1 MLWFQK
7 SRTESVETVSPVLHF
22 KMDRLA
28 QVDLEFRKAEKA
40 FDTAFQRLE
49 QYKNVHREHQPVTIC
64 GLLILPLNPSSDLEL
79 ARLERE
85 KARAQLRRNELLAE
99 RASLRKDLGL
109 SR

>member
-1 MLWFQK
+1 MWPFASATK
-7 SRTESVETVSPVLHF
+7 NIEAVTTISHFTV
-22 KMDRLA
+22 DRLA
-28 QVDLEFRKAEKA
+28 QVELQFREAETTFNA
-40 FDTAFQRLE
+40 AFQRLE

-85 KARAQLRRNELLAE
+85 KARAQLRRNELLQE

-109 SR
+109 IR